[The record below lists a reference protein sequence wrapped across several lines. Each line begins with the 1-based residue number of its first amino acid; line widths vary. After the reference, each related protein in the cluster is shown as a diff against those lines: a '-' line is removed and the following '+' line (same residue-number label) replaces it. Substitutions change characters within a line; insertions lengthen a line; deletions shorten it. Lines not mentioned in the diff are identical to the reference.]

1 MIVPLL
7 LVARSFSHC
16 VQFTERYY
24 EIFWHVKD
32 RVKAAE
38 ITMGVM
44 MAPSVLGIFTDIVG
58 IFLIAVAPIPAM
70 ERFALFCGFW
80 FIWLIPTGV
89 ILISLQL
96 AALPAPNNV
105 AQLIGQGKVTA
116 FQKGFQGLLRN
127 LAKLS
132 YGKTARITTVFMAIV
147 AAFAVYGAL
156 NIRIGNPVEGSNLL
170 WDYSEY
176 N

>member
-24 EIFWHVKD
+24 EIYAHVGD

-58 IFLIAVAPIPAM
+58 IFLIAIAPIPAM

-80 FIWLIPTGV
+80 AIWLIRTGV
-89 ILISLQL
+89 VLISLLL
-96 AALPAPNNV
+96 ASLPAPKNV
-105 AQLIGQGKVTA
+105 DKLEIGRAAG
-116 FQKGFQGLLRN
+116 RE
-127 LAKLS
+127 
-132 YGKTARITTVFMAIV
+132 IV
-147 AAFAVYGAL
+147 CQDV
-156 NIRIGNPVEGSNLL
+156 
-170 WDYSEY
+170 
-176 N
+176 